1 MTFLSMILQQIRRRR
16 WRTVLTMAGMSVA
29 ICAVVALCGIA
40 DGFERGFC
48 EVFEGRG
55 VDLIVV
61 EGGMTEQLTSSLDES
76 LTPKFRALPGVQDVA
91 CMLLEVLAFEKEGLL
106 GVVVQGWPSDAI
118 MYRDLKIVEGHRP
131 APGEKQAAMLGSILA
146 RNMKKKLGDTVE
158 IDRENFTIV
167 GIFESFNI
175 FENGALVV
183 PLPELQRVMR
193 RPGQVTAF
201 SLVLTEGKD
210 KAEHATAVC
219 KQIEAFTNAQGKRM
233 RLNALP
239 TKDYVNNTLQIRI
252 AHAMAW
258 CTSAIALIIGAIGIL
273 NTMMTS
279 VLERT
284 REIGIL
290 RAIGWKRSRIVLMI
304 LLEALILCLGGAILG
319 AALARF
325 LTFGMTQVPGIEGF
339 IQGSI
344 SWTII
349 VQGILLAAI
358 VGVVGG
364 LYPAWR
370 ASRLAPTEALRHE

>member
-1 MTFLSMILQQIRRRR
+1 MIFHQIRRRR
-16 WRTVLTMAGMSVA
+16 WRTILTIAGMSVA
-29 ICAVVALCGIA
+29 ICAVVALRSIA

-61 EGGMTEQLTSSLDES
+61 EGGLTEQLTSSLDES
-76 LTPKFRALPGVQDVA
+76 LTARLQELPGVKDVA

-106 GVVVQGWPSDAI
+106 GVIVQGWPSDAI
-118 MYRDLKIVEGHRP
+118 MYRDLKMSAGRRP
-131 APGEKQAAMLGSILA
+131 SAGEAQTAMLGSILA
-146 RNMKKKLGDTVE
+146 RNMNKKVGDKVE
-158 IDRENFTIV
+158 IDREQFTVV

-175 FENGALVV
+175 FENGAMVV
-183 PLPELQRVMR
+183 PLSELQRVMR

-201 SLVLTEGKD
+201 SLVLHDGKEKD
-210 KAEHATAVC
+210 QHAAAVC
-219 KQIEAFTNAQGKRM
+219 KQIDGFTTPTGKRM
-233 RLNALP
+233 RLTALP
-239 TKDYVNNTLQIRI
+239 TKDYVSNTLQIRI

-258 CTSAIALIIGAIGIL
+258 ATSAIALIIGAIGIL

-290 RAIGWKRSRIVLMI
+290 RAIGWRRSRIIIMI
-304 LLEALILCLGGAILG
+304 LLEALILCIGGALLG
-319 AALARF
+319 AGLARF
-325 LTFGMTQVPGIEGF
+325 LTFGMTQTPGVQGF
-339 IQGSI
+339 IQGDI
-344 SWTII
+344 STAVV
-349 VQGILLAAI
+349 VQGIVLAAV
-358 VGVVGG
+358 VGVIGG

>member
-1 MTFLSMILQQIRRRR
+1 
-16 WRTVLTMAGMSVA
+16 MSVA
-29 ICAVVALCGIA
+29 ICAVIALCGIA

-76 LTPKFRALPGVQDVA
+76 LTAKFKAIPGVQDVA

-106 GVVVQGWPSDAI
+106 GVVVQGWASDAI
-118 MYRDLKIVEGHRP
+118 MYRDVKLLDGRKP
-131 APGEKQAAMLGSILA
+131 SANEKQTVMLGAILA
-146 RNMKKKLGDTVE
+146 RNMKKKVGDTVE
-158 IDRENFTIV
+158 IDRELFTVV
-167 GIFESFNI
+167 GVFESFNI
-175 FENGALVV
+175 FENGAMVV

-201 SLVLTEGKD
+201 SLVLHEGKD
-210 KAEHATAVC
+210 KPDHATAVC
-219 KQIEAFTNAQGKRM
+219 KSIEAFTTPSGKRM
-233 RLNALP
+233 RLTALP

-290 RAIGWKRSRIVLMI
+290 RAIGWKRSRIVIMI
-304 LLEALILCLGGAILG
+304 LLEALILCLGGAIAG

-339 IQGSI
+339 IHGSI
-344 SWTII
+344 SWSII
-349 VQGILLAAI
+349 VQGIVLAAV
-358 VGVVGG
+358 VGLVGG